1 LHFQKSDDSFIIKLI
16 NLLQNKHTWHIF
28 VVLEWPTILSS
39 QKDGEL
45 MSKVRSSVWNLKIFG
60 LVDGLLLILGW
71 ASLGVEHRGG
81 FFHPDENL
89 FSFVGGL
96 SNFKLDDSLLV
107 LELLGFS
114 ELDLLESLLN
124 FGDVS
129 IVSLGLLSELL
140 MLNLALEETLVM
152 LVEEIF
158 CLDSKFRLLDFAKLL
173 SFFDLLS
180 NLLGFLDF

>member
-1 LHFQKSDDSFIIKLI
+1 
-16 NLLQNKHTWHIF
+16 
-28 VVLEWPTILSS
+28 
-39 QKDGEL
+39 

-129 IVSLGLLSELL
+129 VVSLGLLSELL

>member
-1 LHFQKSDDSFIIKLI
+1 L
-16 NLLQNKHTWHIF
+16 
-28 VVLEWPTILSS
+28 
-39 QKDGEL
+39 
-45 MSKVRSSVWNLKIFG
+45 
-60 LVDGLLLILGW
+60 
-71 ASLGVEHRGG
+71 ASLRVEHRGG

-96 SNFKLDDSLLV
+96 LNFKLDDSLLV

-158 CLDSKFRLLDFAKLL
+158 CLDSKFRLLDLAKLL